1 MIKKFLAVLF
11 GLVLGYML
19 IDDFNPETVKGKN
32 VFITGASTGIGEQL
46 AYHYAKLGANIVIT
60 ARRERRLKE
69 VIEKCRELGNKE
81 QTYDYIVADMLDLN
95 STGNV
100 IQTVV
105 NKLGGRLDYL
115 VLNHII
121 LLDLGVWTGSQ
132 HNLSLID
139 KVINVN
145 FQSYVY
151 LASHSLP
158 HLEESKGSI
167 VVVSSFAGKFGQPFV
182 SIYSASKFALDG
194 FFGGLRQELK
204 LRNCDISITVCVLGF
219 IGTEN
224 AISQLESYKQNLLLK
239 LVTAASPS
247 DTALQIIRGGAK
259 RVRQIYYPMMQ
270 VFPLVML
277 RDLFP
282 EMCDTINRFV
292 YTLNS

>member
-1 MIKKFLAVLF
+1 MVKKFLAVLL

-19 IDDFNPETVKGKN
+19 IDDFNPETVKGRN

-46 AYHYAKLGANIVIT
+46 AYHYARLGANVVIT
-60 ARRERRLKE
+60 ARRENKLKE
-69 VIEKCRELGNKE
+69 VIEKCKELGTKE
-81 QTYDYIVADMLDLN
+81 QTYDYVVADMIDLN
-95 STGNV
+95 ATGSV
-100 IQTVV
+100 LQKAIS
-105 NKLGGRLDYL
+105 KLGGRLDYL

-121 LLDLGVWTGSQ
+121 LLDLGVWTGSS

-151 LASHSLP
+151 LASHALP
-158 HLEESKGSI
+158 HLEKSKGSI
-167 VVVSSFAGKFGQPFV
+167 IVVSSFAGKFGQPFV

-204 LRNCDISITVCVLGF
+204 LRNCDISITTCVLGL

-224 AISQLESYKQNLLLK
+224 AINQLLGFGQNQLLNML
-239 LVTAASPS
+239 TAASPS
-247 DTALQIIRGGAK
+247 DTAFQIIRSGAK
-259 RVRQIYYPMMQ
+259 RVRQMYYPMLQ
-270 VFPLVML
+270 IYPLVLM
-277 RDLFP
+277 RDWFP
-282 EMCDTINRFV
+282 ETCDFLNRYV

>member
-1 MIKKFLAVLF
+1 MFKKLLAVLF
-11 GLVLGYML
+11 GIVLGYML
-19 IDDFNPETVKGKN
+19 IDDFNPDTVKGKN

-60 ARRERRLKE
+60 ARRESRLRE
-69 VIEKCRELGNKE
+69 VIGKCKELGTK
-81 QTYDYIVADMLDLN
+81 QQVYDYVVADMMDLN
-95 STGNV
+95 ATGSV
-100 IQTVV
+100 LQKAIV
-105 NKLGGRLDYL
+105 KLGGRLDYL

-121 LLDLGVWTGSQ
+121 LLDLGLWTGSK

-151 LASHSLP
+151 LASHALP
-158 HLEESKGSI
+158 YLEKSKGSV
-167 VVVSSFAGKFGQPFV
+167 VVVSSFAGKFGQPFT

-204 LRNCDISITVCVLGF
+204 LRNCDISVTVCVLGF

-224 AISQLESYKQNLLLK
+224 AVNQLSNFGQTFLLNVLK
-239 LVTAASPS
+239 PALPS
-247 DTALQIIRGGAK
+247 DTAYAIVRSGAQ
-259 RVRQIYYPMMQ
+259 RVRQMYYPMLQ
-270 VFPLVML
+270 TYPLVLL
-277 RDLFP
+277 RDWFP
-282 EMCDTINRFV
+282 EFCDYVNRYV